1 VTASTDPALDVR
13 GLVKRYGDHTAVRGI
28 DLTAQHGAVT
38 ALLGPNGAGKTT
50 TVECCVGLRTP
61 DDGSVRLLGRS
72 AADVGPDDRARV
84 GVMLQDGGLPNQAR
98 PLELLR
104 HLSRLYAAPV
114 DVDELAA
121 RLGIDQFAG
130 TAVRRLSGGQRQR
143 VALAAALV
151 GRPELV
157 FLDEPSAGLDPH
169 ARHTV
174 WDVVR
179 ELCTQG
185 VAVLLTTHDM
195 EEATR
200 LASHVV
206 IVDDGRV
213 VAQGT
218 PADLTSSY
226 GSSSIRFT
234 APPNLEL
241 DELRRSLPT
250 ELSIGETRPG
260 EYVIA
265 GDVDPAVVATVT
277 AWCAGQGLMPDQ
289 LAVGRASLEDVFLDL
304 TGRALR

>member
-1 VTASTDPALDVR
+1 MPAIREPALDVR

-28 DLTAQHGAVT
+28 DLQAHHGAVT

-50 TVECCVGLRTP
+50 TVECCVGLRSP
-61 DDGSVRLLGRS
+61 DDGSVRLLGR
-72 AADVGPDDRARV
+72 AAAETGADDRARV

-104 HLSRLYAAPV
+104 HLARLYAAPA
-114 DVDELAA
+114 DVEELAA
-121 RLGIDQFAG
+121 RLGIDQFAA

-157 FLDEPSAGLDPH
+157 FLDEPSAGLDPQ

-179 ELCTQG
+179 DLCTDG

-200 LASHVV
+200 LASEVV

-218 PADLTSSY
+218 PAHLTSSY
-226 GSSSIRFT
+226 GTSSIRFT
-234 APPNLEL
+234 AAPSLDLE
-241 DELRRSLPT
+241 ELRRSLPT
-250 ELSIGETRPG
+250 HLSIGETRPG

-277 AWCAGQGLMPDQ
+277 AWCASQGLMPDQ

>member
-1 VTASTDPALDVR
+1 MTARLEPALDVR

-28 DLTAQHGAVT
+28 DLQAHHGGVT

-61 DDGSVRLLGRS
+61 DDGSVRLLGR
-72 AADVGPDDRARV
+72 AASETGPNDRARV

-104 HLSRLYAAPV
+104 HLARLYASPA
-114 DVDELAA
+114 DVDQLAA

-130 TAVRRLSGGQRQR
+130 TPVRRLSGGQRQR

-157 FLDEPSAGLDPH
+157 FLDEPSAGLDPQ

-200 LASHVV
+200 LASQVV

-218 PADLTSSY
+218 PAHLTSSY

-234 APPNLEL
+234 APPHLDL
-241 DELRRSLPT
+241 DELRRSLPSHLT
-250 ELSIGETRPG
+250 ISENRPG